1 MQSTLHTQRK
11 KSLILKME
19 GATKK
24 FGNLIANDNVN
35 FELRKG
41 EIHAL
46 LGENGAGKSTLMN
59 CLYGI
64 FPLTKGKIFL
74 NGKEIVINNTQD
86 AIKYGIGMVHQ
97 HFMLIEQLTVTENII
112 LGTKQKGPWLDV
124 KTVEKEIKELSDK
137 YRFNIDPQEKIKNLT
152 VGMQQRV
159 EILKTLY
166 RNADIMIFDEA
177 TAVLTPQEVNQ
188 LFGIIRR
195 LVNEGKSII
204 MITHKLE
211 EVMEICDRVTVLRN
225 GRMIGSLEVKDT
237 SPRKL
242 ANMMVGRDVVLDIA
256 RKDKAPGDVA
266 LEIKDI
272 VVKDRHGKHLID
284 GITVQ
289 LRKGEILGI
298 AGIDG
303 NGQIELSGVLTG
315 MIPAKQGKVK
325 IGDDDV
331 SGKKAKHFIDKG
343 FPYST
348 GSAKTGLIMEFSV
361 MENLI
366 LQEHS
371 KSPFCHFGIMNWKEI
386 RRHAD
391 NLISEYQIKV
401 PNASVPAKAL
411 SGGNQQKVILAREID
426 RQSNVLIAVQPTRG
440 LDIGATEYVRSKI
453 LEQRDKGIA
462 VLLISTELDE
472 ILALSDRIAVMY
484 KGKFVDVFK
493 NGKYSREQIGLMMSG
508 VTKDVAIN
516 NVC

>member
-1 MQSTLHTQRK
+1 
-11 KSLILKME
+11 
-19 GATKK
+19 
-24 FGNLIANDNVN
+24 
-35 FELRKG
+35 
-41 EIHAL
+41 
-46 LGENGAGKSTLMN
+46 
-59 CLYGI
+59 
-64 FPLTKGKIFL
+64 
-74 NGKEIVINNTQD
+74 
-86 AIKYGIGMVHQ
+86 MVHQ

-124 KTVEKEIKELSDK
+124 RLLRKRLKSFPISTDLI
-137 YRFNIDPQEKIKNLT
+137 NPQEKIKNLT

-325 IGDDDV
+325 IG
-331 SGKKAKHFIDKG
+331 
-343 FPYST
+343 
-348 GSAKTGLIMEFSV
+348 
-361 MENLI
+361 
-366 LQEHS
+366 
-371 KSPFCHFGIMNWKEI
+371 
-386 RRHAD
+386 
-391 NLISEYQIKV
+391 
-401 PNASVPAKAL
+401 
-411 SGGNQQKVILAREID
+411 
-426 RQSNVLIAVQPTRG
+426 
-440 LDIGATEYVRSKI
+440 
-453 LEQRDKGIA
+453 
-462 VLLISTELDE
+462 
-472 ILALSDRIAVMY
+472 
-484 KGKFVDVFK
+484 
-493 NGKYSREQIGLMMSG
+493 
-508 VTKDVAIN
+508 
-516 NVC
+516 